1 MVIFLLYAAITIFI
15 ITSFFFWRIIYKT
28 NDTLLVL
35 GVIKIIFGV
44 YATFLITNMAPM
56 NVSQKECSDNHISY
70 ELVQT
75 TAEFTDKT
83 EKEVLDFFI
92 IMSNAEVDSFDAV
105 SYLAPELTDDE
116 VLSIIT
122 AADMKQKKAGN

>member
-1 MVIFLLYAAITIFI
+1 MVIFLLHVVMAIFI
-15 ITSFFFWRIIYKT
+15 TTSFYFWRTVYKT
-28 NDTLLVL
+28 KDYLLIL
-35 GVIKIIFGV
+35 GGIKIIFGI
-44 YATFLITNMAPM
+44 YAACLITYLVPM
-56 NVSQKECSDNHISY
+56 HVSQKECSDNHISY

-105 SYLAPELTDDE
+105 SYLAPELTDAE
-116 VLSIIT
+116 VLSIIA
-122 AADMKQKKAGN
+122 AADMKQKTAGH

>member
-1 MVIFLLYAAITIFI
+1 MVIFLLHVVMAIFL
-15 ITSFFFWRIIYKT
+15 ITSFYFWRSIYKAKKI
-28 NDTLLVL
+28 LLIL
-35 GVIKIIFGV
+35 GGIKIIFGIYV
-44 YATFLITNMAPM
+44 ACLITYMAPM
-56 NVSQKECSDNHISY
+56 HVSQKECSDNHISY

-122 AADMKQKKAGN
+122 AADIKQKKAGD